1 MYNAKQNIWF
11 YEFERLCLFL
21 TLLNVVSLFLIIRG
35 STAPLILDN
44 NMLHFLF
51 YSPETSDKTLYNIAI
66 SYFAAYVFYL
76 VQVYYPE
83 RKKTKRALT
92 SIELPASNLINQ
104 TNMFLFVWETF
115 TKRNTPDDGTILGV
129 NISKIYY
136 KNKYGIVM
144 SADKKELGAIAE
156 RIRSGYDKIVSD
168 MSFQY
173 ADNALRQLVLERNI
187 PAKINKLYQVL
198 LSAEILAQDS
208 STTILDNYSK
218 DDVDDIR
225 IRLKKLNA
233 LLKLECDFNYAIT
246 TDENDIKKRDTVDAM
261 GNKIVL
267 ENYDYFSR
275 LSDSYKDMLRK

>member
-173 ADNALRQLVLERNI
+173 ADNALRQLVLEKNI

-246 TDENDIKKRDTVDAM
+246 TDENEIKKRDTVDAM

>member
-1 MYNAKQNIWF
+1 MYNAKQNICF

-173 ADNALRQLVLERNI
+173 ADNALRQLVLEKNI

-225 IRLKKLNA
+225 IRLKKLND

>member
-1 MYNAKQNIWF
+1 MY
-11 YEFERLCLFL
+11 
-21 TLLNVVSLFLIIRG
+21 G
-35 STAPLILDN
+35 
-44 NMLHFLF
+44 
-51 YSPETSDKTLYNIAI
+51 
-66 SYFAAYVFYL
+66 
-76 VQVYYPE
+76 
-83 RKKTKRALT
+83 
-92 SIELPASNLINQ
+92 
-104 TNMFLFVWETF
+104 ETF

-173 ADNALRQLVLERNI
+173 ADNALRQLVLEKNI

>member
-173 ADNALRQLVLERNI
+173 ADNALRQLVLEKNI

>member
-1 MYNAKQNIWF
+1 
-11 YEFERLCLFL
+11 
-21 TLLNVVSLFLIIRG
+21 
-35 STAPLILDN
+35 
-44 NMLHFLF
+44 MLHFLF

-92 SIELPASNLINQ
+92 SIELPAYNLINQ

-173 ADNALRQLVLERNI
+173 ADNALRQLVLEKNI